1 MSDFEMYLE
10 GYEDGDI
17 GIICTAEACM
27 KKGTKTP
34 WNPKGLWFR
43 DVSGD
48 LPYRPNPADV
58 KKAWDAH
65 LADAHPDK
73 AEHPF
78 AVSVRHYLHNAGIT
92 PETLRY
98 AATHEAL
105 SRNFI
110 FDLLTNLADVLEE
123 ENQR

>member
-1 MSDFEMYLE
+1 MTDFEMYLL
-10 GYEDGDI
+10 GNEDGEVE
-17 GIICTAEACM
+17 IICTAEKCLRR
-27 KKGTKTP
+27 GRKTP
-34 WNPKGLWFR
+34 WNPKGLWLQ

-48 LPYRPNPADV
+48 LEYRPNPAQV
-58 KKAWDAH
+58 TEAWNAH
-65 LADAHPDK
+65 LA
-73 AEHPF
+73 AEHSDTLDHPF

-105 SRNFI
+105 SRSFI

-123 ENQR
+123 ENAR